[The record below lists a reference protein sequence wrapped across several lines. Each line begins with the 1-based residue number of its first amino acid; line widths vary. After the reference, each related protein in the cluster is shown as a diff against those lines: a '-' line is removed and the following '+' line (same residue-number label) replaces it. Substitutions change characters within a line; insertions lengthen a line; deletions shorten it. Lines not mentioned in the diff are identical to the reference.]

1 VQQLSYIVKAP
12 PERRL
17 PLQELILVIPPPVP
31 AKKGSKAAISQKHF
45 QLLDKFIDGFSL
57 MTYDYNVHNAPGPN
71 APLHWVK
78 ENLELLEPSR

>member
-1 VQQLSYIVKAP
+1 M
-12 PERRL
+12 
-17 PLQELILVIPPPVP
+17 QELILVIPPPVP